1 MESEGGLQIPPQAPP
16 QAPPHYTLQTL
27 FLYFLQRA
35 FSKNIKNLILIVLI
49 KIEFAIN

>member
-27 FLYFLQRA
+27 FFYFLQIA
-35 FSKNIKNLILIVLI
+35 FPKNIKNLISVVLI